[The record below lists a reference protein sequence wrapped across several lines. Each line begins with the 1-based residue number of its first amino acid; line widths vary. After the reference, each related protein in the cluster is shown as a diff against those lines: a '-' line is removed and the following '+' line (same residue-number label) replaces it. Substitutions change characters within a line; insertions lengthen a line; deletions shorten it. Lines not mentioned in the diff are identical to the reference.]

1 MFAASHGSPG
11 HAGHAFNPVQ
21 HGLEVGGSNRE
32 DAPAQAG
39 SAMHEGSAARRRAKK
54 EESARHAQVLSRAR
68 GALTAY
74 IFGFGLRIVKNA
86 YTMLGGR
93 MKGGTFLHTKEGLAA
108 KINLVEDSL
117 HLPPKTLGHG
127 TGEGGETLPRP
138 SPLLAHRSRIHT
150 YRASFL
156 LLYGASP
163 FTNTAPF
170 KLYTSA
176 ASCTPLFRRAP
187 RGTCTPIVPT
197 SPVARD
203 AACPR
208 IIRQGIDRLS

>member
-39 SAMHEGSAARRRAKK
+39 SAMHEGSAARRRAL
-54 EESARHAQVLSRAR
+54 ERRERAARTSFLSRAR
-68 GALTAY
+68 GGLTAY
-74 IFGFGLRIVKNA
+74 IFGFGLGIVKNA

-108 KINLVEDSL
+108 KTNLVEDPLFISL
-117 HLPPKTLGHG
+117 SPTQNMVHGSHG

-150 YRASFL
+150 Y
-156 LLYGASP
+156 
-163 FTNTAPF
+163 
-170 KLYTSA
+170 
-176 ASCTPLFRRAP
+176 
-187 RGTCTPIVPT
+187 
-197 SPVARD
+197 
-203 AACPR
+203 
-208 IIRQGIDRLS
+208 

>member
-1 MFAASHGSPG
+1 M
-11 HAGHAFNPVQ
+11 
-21 HGLEVGGSNRE
+21 
-32 DAPAQAG
+32 
-39 SAMHEGSAARRRAKK
+39 
-54 EESARHAQVLSRAR
+54 SRAR
-68 GALTAY
+68 GAPTLTAY

-93 MKGGTFLHTKEGLAA
+93 MKGGTFLHTKGGLAA

-117 HLPPKTLGHG
+117 HLPPKSQNMGHG
-127 TGEGGETLPRP
+127 TGAEGGETLPRP

-187 RGTCTPIVPT
+187 RGTCKPIVPT

-203 AACPR
+203 AACSH